1 VQCLWQALNEGNMT
15 AAAEIQKA
23 LLPIFIGMS
32 SLDSYLAAEKF
43 FLRIQGIFEN
53 EALLP
58 PASYQ
63 IDEISRRNLLDALHD
78 LARLCNHSTNH
89 WKHK

>member
-1 VQCLWQALNEGNMT
+1 
-15 AAAEIQKA
+15 
-23 LLPIFIGMS
+23 MS

-63 IDEISRRNLLDALHD
+63 IDEIARRNLLYALLD
-78 LARLCNHSTNH
+78 LARLCNHPTTN
-89 WKHK
+89 WKNK

>member
-1 VQCLWQALNEGNMT
+1 LNEGDIK
-15 AAAEIQKA
+15 AASEIQKA

-53 EALLP
+53 EELLP
-58 PASYQ
+58 PASYS
-63 IDEISRRNLLDALHD
+63 IDEIARRNLLDALHD
-78 LARLCNHSTNH
+78 LARLCNHPTTN
-89 WKHK
+89 WKPA